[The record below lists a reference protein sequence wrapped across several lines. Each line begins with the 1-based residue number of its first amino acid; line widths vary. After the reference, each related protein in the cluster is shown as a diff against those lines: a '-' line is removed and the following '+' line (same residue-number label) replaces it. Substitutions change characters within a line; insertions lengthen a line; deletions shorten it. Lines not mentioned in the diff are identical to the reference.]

1 VQKDGGEAE
10 LRRLAPGDSV
20 GQSGILAGVRTGV
33 VVRALTR
40 ATVFRLDKSALTPIL
55 ARRPEVAREMCRLL
69 SVHHESEKMLLATSA
84 TADEGSGG
92 LLQWIRD
99 GVRRFHELAL

>member
-1 VQKDGGEAE
+1 
-10 LRRLAPGDSV
+10 
-20 GQSGILAGVRTGV
+20 
-33 VVRALTR
+33 
-40 ATVFRLDKSALTPIL
+40 
-55 ARRPEVAREMCRLL
+55 MCRLL
-69 SVHHESEKMLLATSA
+69 SVHLESEKMLLATSA